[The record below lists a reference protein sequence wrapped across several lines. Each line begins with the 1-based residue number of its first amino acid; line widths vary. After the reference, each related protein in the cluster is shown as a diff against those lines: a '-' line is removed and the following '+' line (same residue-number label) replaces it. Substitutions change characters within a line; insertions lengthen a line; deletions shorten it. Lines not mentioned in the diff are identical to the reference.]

1 MEIIKC
7 EINNEE
13 FQKEHAFQLV
23 VAAGEIQLQSGAE
36 ITRVEET
43 MKHMAK
49 ALDIESL
56 ETYII
61 ANGIFTTA
69 EGTHHMQRAG
79 MKHISTG
86 DTDLRKIEAVNTLS
100 RELEKGTCSIE
111 EAWKRIDEIRALG
124 DYPPH
129 ILIPAYCIGAG
140 SFCYALGGSG
150 NDAFVAGIVGL
161 LLGIFFHILG
171 RWNISKAIRTILGS
185 MLVSILT
192 IKIYE
197 MGLGDA
203 TNRIMV
209 GALIPMIPGV
219 SFTNAI
225 RDFVENDYV
234 SGLIRLMDVL
244 LILVSIVVGVG
255 VTWGLPGF
263 SLYR

>member
-1 MEIIKC
+1 MDLNTSEK
-7 EINNEE
+7 NSEE
-13 FQKEHAFQLV
+13 LKKEHAFQLL

-49 ALDIESL
+49 SLEIESL

-69 EGTHHMQRAG
+69 EGIHHMQRAG
-79 MKHISTG
+79 LKHIATG
-86 DTDLRKIEAVNTLS
+86 DTDLRKIEAVNSLS
-100 RELEKGTCSIE
+100 RELEDGSCSIE
-111 EAWKRIDEIRALG
+111 EAWTRIGEIRKMG

-129 ILIPAYCIGAG
+129 ILIPAYSIGAG

-150 NDAFVAGIVGL
+150 NDAFVAAIVGL
-161 LLGIFFHILG
+161 LLGVFFHILS

-197 MGLGDA
+197 MGFGDA

-209 GALIPMIPGV
+209 GGLIPMIPGV
-219 SFTNAI
+219 PFTNAI

-255 VTWGLPGF
+255 ITWGFPGF